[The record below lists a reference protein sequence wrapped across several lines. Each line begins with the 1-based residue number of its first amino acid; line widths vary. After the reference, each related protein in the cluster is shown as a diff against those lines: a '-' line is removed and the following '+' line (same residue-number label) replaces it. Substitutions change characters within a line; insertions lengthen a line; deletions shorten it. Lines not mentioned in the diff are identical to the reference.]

1 MKRTL
6 MLTVITAVLAVQFA
20 SSQQDSPAPMVNWKD
35 GQIYVWIPSGRFM
48 LGCPFAKGF
57 RMGRT
62 EVTLAE
68 GGGSKAKNN
77 DAYIGTA
84 TMTKD
89 GTIVLDL
96 RSKARDG
103 TIGEA
108 RLVYPKSHKQ
118 YSEILKHLGGL
129 KPGQTK
135 LVTPWPD
142 KK

>member
-1 MKRTL
+1 

-20 SSQQDSPAPMVNWKD
+20 SSQQ
-35 GQIYVWIPSGRFM
+35 
-48 LGCPFAKGF
+48 
-57 RMGRT
+57 
-62 EVTLAE
+62 VTLAG

-108 RLVYPKSHKQ
+108 RLVYPKNHKQ

-129 KPGQTK
+129 AARA
-135 LVTPWPD
+135 
-142 KK
+142 